1 MVTVAL
7 GPIDASDG
15 QSEGEIIGVGDE
27 GTTFILSQPT
37 RSDSANP
44 GTCKY
49 NLLNYFDTY

>member
-49 NLLNYFDTY
+49 NLLKLL